1 MMRLINNKKNVK
13 IVSFLVA
20 LIFVLGVGALA
31 YTQMATPSM
40 AADTSNIGVVDTS
53 RLLNGNSPI
62 VAEATKQMDAY
73 KQELNTQFQKES
85 ANMDDQQKAKLAS
98 EYQGKMQNKMMELQ
112 KGIQAKVSDAAKSV
126 GDAKGLT
133 VVMDKNSVLYGG
145 VDITEQVQKKL
156 ESSSGNASDTTDK
169 SDAK

>member
-1 MMRLINNKKNVK
+1 
-13 IVSFLVA
+13 
-20 LIFVLGVGALA
+20 
-31 YTQMATPSM
+31 
-40 AADTSNIGVVDTS
+40 
-53 RLLNGNSPI
+53 
-62 VAEATKQMDAY
+62 
-73 KQELNTQFQKES
+73 
-85 ANMDDQQKAKLAS
+85 
-98 EYQGKMQNKMMELQ
+98 MQNKMMELQ